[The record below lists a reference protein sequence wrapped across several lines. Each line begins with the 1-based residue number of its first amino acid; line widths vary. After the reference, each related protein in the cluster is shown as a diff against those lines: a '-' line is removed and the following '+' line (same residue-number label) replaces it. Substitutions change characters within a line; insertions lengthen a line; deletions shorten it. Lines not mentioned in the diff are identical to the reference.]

1 MVNGFISGD
10 ENGLE
15 IKKILSCD
23 NIRCAVAFWGMDIA
37 NEIIK
42 SSSNI
47 KIICN
52 LRSGACNPSAIEK
65 LIKNGTQIKTND
77 DLHAKVYISDD
88 LVIVG
93 SANASSNGLGYEDSE
108 ISGWIEASI
117 VTSNHEVNEKAS
129 SWFENLWD
137 CSSLVNEAML
147 EDAKQLWSRKRASRL
162 SRNKIKL
169 TKLSQIL
176 ASELS
181 EFKDTDQYIA
191 IWKEHLSLA
200 AVTELKK
207 FEDESHN
214 NNLTCYED
222 WEGLLNRPEGLVI
235 CDFYIGP
242 RHGVTFNGVYKT
254 IKPSSKSNCVFGKNV
269 EKNNLLL
276 NLINND
282 KKSWCDGIKKLESSK
297 NIGNYRDDRDGSLF
311 IPVFE
316 ALLLLKNGS

>member
-1 MVNGFISGD
+1 MVNSFISGD

-42 SSSNI
+42 LSSNI

-52 LRSGACNPSAIEK
+52 IRSGACNPSAIEK
-65 LIKNGTQIKTND
+65 LIKNGTQVKTND

-93 SANASSNGLGYEDSE
+93 SANASGNGLGYEDSE

-117 VTSNHEVNEKAS
+117 ISSNQEVNEKAS

-162 SRNKIKL
+162 SRNKNKL
-169 TKLSQIL
+169 TKISQIF
-176 ASELS
+176 ASDLS

-191 IWKEHLSLA
+191 IWKEHLSYA
-200 AVTELKK
+200 AETELKK
-207 FEDESHN
+207 FKDESHN

-222 WEGLLNRPEGLVI
+222 WDGLLKRPEGLVI
-235 CDFYIGP
+235 CDFYSGP
-242 RHGVTFNGVYKT
+242 RKVKFNGVYKA
-254 IKPSSKSNCVFGKNV
+254 IKPSIKSDCVFGKKV
-269 EKNNLLL
+269 EKSNLLL

-282 KKSWCDGIKKLESSK
+282 KKSWCDGIRKLESSK
-297 NIGNYRDDRDGSLF
+297 KIDNYRDGSSIF
-311 IPVFE
+311 IPVYE